1 MAKSP
6 VTVSSALLTTEELV
20 FEESP
25 ALEVP
30 LEEEVPAAEEEE
42 EELDPAE
49 VVVDEV
55 ASEVL
60 EEDTKV
66 EMEQDARNAQDN
78 RTRNDALWVNF
89 ITKSSFVRLYHPRHI

>member
-42 EELDPAE
+42 LVPAE

-55 ASEVL
+55 ASEAL

-89 ITKSSFVRLYHPRHI
+89 ITKSSFGRLYHPRHT

>member
-6 VTVSSALLTTEELV
+6 VTVSSTLLTTEELV

-30 LEEEVPAAEEEE
+30 LEEEVPASEE

-49 VVVDEV
+49 VIVDEV
-55 ASEVL
+55 ACEVS
-60 EEDTKV
+60 EEDPIF
-66 EMEQDARNAQDN
+66 EIEQDAKNAQDS
-78 RTRNDALWVNF
+78 RTRNDAL
-89 ITKSSFVRLYHPRHI
+89 